1 MTGSRRSLFAAAV
14 LGGALAALLG
24 TGRPG
29 PALADTV
36 DDAVKAFEDYLKTK
50 PEPSGIVNQVGDL
63 AQKHDP
69 KVAKAFLPLLRH
81 ADDTVRI
88 AVLQNI
94 GKQKDPK
101 VIGPLMGIYNAAE
114 KEKPKKYKIMAAALE
129 GIGDADAKANAKF
142 LIDEAK
148 SWVNKNGDVGMAA
161 FRAAAN
167 HVTRDLVDDFIAQ
180 LAVCDSSTTADNAEK
195 RAARNACKP
204 VIMDLL
210 QKMTGLDIKD
220 AKIWKEW
227 WDKNGKTWKPKAEGK
242 DEKKDLNA
250 SDEFADEAYGFIL
263 KRPNKRWTFQ
273 KPDGG
278 NPYIQLEA
286 LDEGQKAAWCEL
298 RVVGSK
304 GLASKTADALAA
316 EHKEQIEGK
325 FREFK
330 EQVWDKKGVW
340 GGEKS
345 VEHVLFGPHKDYSV
359 VAMHNVFIH
368 KSEVHYYMYTYWV
381 NGKPQSLRDDI
392 DQILKDFKLMKR

>member
-1 MTGSRRSLFAAAV
+1 MTGSRRNLFTAAV

-24 TGRPG
+24 SGRPG

-69 KVAKAFLPLLRH
+69 RVAKAFHPLLRH
-81 ADDTVRI
+81 AEDTVRI

-101 VIGPLMGIYNAAE
+101 VVGPLMGIYKAAE

-129 GIGDADAKANAKF
+129 GIGDADAKANSKF
-142 LIDEAK
+142 LVDEAK
-148 SWVNKNGDVGMAA
+148 DWINKNGDVGMAA

-167 HVTRDLVDDFIAQ
+167 HVTRDVVDDFIGQ

-204 VIMDLL
+204 VIIDLL
-210 QKMTGLDIKD
+210 QKMTGMEIKD

-227 WDKNGKTWKPKAEGK
+227 WGEKGKTWKPKTEGK
-242 DEKKDLNA
+242 DDKKDLNA
-250 SDEFADEAYGFIL
+250 SEEYEDEAYGFVL

-298 RVVGSK
+298 YVQGTK
-304 GLASKTADALAA
+304 GLKSTTAEAMA
-316 EHKEQIEGK
+316 EEQKEKIEGK

-330 EQVWDKKGVW
+330 EAEWDKKAAF
-340 GGEKS
+340 GGEKG
-345 VEHVLFGPHKDYSV
+345 VHQILFGPHKDFDV
-359 VAMHNVFIH
+359 VRMHNAYTV
-368 KSEVHYYMYTYWV
+368 KSEIHYWV
-381 NGKPQSLRDDI
+381 FTYYKSGKAKSLQDDVEKI
-392 DQILKDFKLMKR
+392 IADFDLKKR